1 MSSSNNKV
9 GQLQINIPLNIVAV
23 TRNEASYHL
32 PDLIALLVD
41 SVDNG
46 ASVGYLAPMDANVA
60 RKYWL
65 GVIDGIAGGDR
76 VLWLA
81 TLDGKVVGTA
91 QLSLERRP
99 NGDHRGEVSKVL
111 VHSTAR
117 RKGVGRALMLAVEE
131 RARAEDRT
139 LLVLDTVEGDAG
151 QRLYES
157 IGYVSAGI
165 IPDYARSSK
174 GGLDP
179 TNVMYKRLS
188 REP

>member
-1 MSSSNNKV
+1 MS
-9 GQLQINIPLNIVAV
+9 LTITTLTAD
-23 TRNEASYHL
+23 EALACL
-32 PDLIALLVD
+32 PDLVALLVD

-46 ASVGYLAPMDANVA
+46 ASVGYLAPMDAGMA
-60 RKYWL
+60 HKYWL
-65 GVIDGIAGGDR
+65 GVIDAVAGGDR

-111 VHSTAR
+111 VHSSAR
-117 RKGVGRALMLAVEE
+117 RKGIGRALMLAVEE
-131 RARAEDRT
+131 RARTEERS

-151 QRLYES
+151 EQLYTS
-157 IGYVSAGI
+157 IGYISAGI
-165 IPDYARSSK
+165 IPNYAKSSK

-179 TNVMYKRLS
+179 TNIMYKRLT
-188 REP
+188 

>member
-1 MSSSNNKV
+1 MS
-9 GQLQINIPLNIVAV
+9 LAIATLTPD
-23 TRNEASYHL
+23 EATTHL

-46 ASVGYLAPMDANVA
+46 ASVGYLAPMDAGMA
-60 RKYWL
+60 RKYWQ
-65 GVIDGIAGGDR
+65 GVIDAVAGGDR

-81 TLDGKVVGTA
+81 TLDSDVVGTA

-111 VHSTAR
+111 VHSSAR
-117 RKGVGRALMLAVEE
+117 RKGIGRALMTAVET
-131 RARAEDRT
+131 RARTEQRT

-157 IGYVSAGI
+157 IGYVSAGV
-165 IPDYARSSK
+165 IPGYAKSSK
-174 GGLDP
+174 GGFDP
-179 TNVMYKRLS
+179 TNVMFKML
-188 REP
+188 EP

>member
-1 MSSSNNKV
+1 VSLSLKI
-9 GQLQINIPLNIVAV
+9 LTAD
-23 TRNEASYHL
+23 EASAHL
-32 PDLIALLVD
+32 PDLIALMVD

-46 ASVGYLAPMDANVA
+46 ASVGYLAPMDAGIA
-60 RKYWL
+60 RKYWQ
-65 GVIDGIAGGDR
+65 GVIDSVAGGDR

-81 TLDGKVVGTA
+81 TVDGAVVGTA

-111 VHSTAR
+111 VHSAAR
-117 RKGVGRALMLAVEE
+117 RQGIGRALMAAIEQ
-131 RARAEDRT
+131 RARDEHRS

-151 QRLYES
+151 QHLYES

-165 IPDYARSSK
+165 IPDYAKSSK

-179 TNVMYKRLS
+179 TNVMYKRL
-188 REP
+188 E